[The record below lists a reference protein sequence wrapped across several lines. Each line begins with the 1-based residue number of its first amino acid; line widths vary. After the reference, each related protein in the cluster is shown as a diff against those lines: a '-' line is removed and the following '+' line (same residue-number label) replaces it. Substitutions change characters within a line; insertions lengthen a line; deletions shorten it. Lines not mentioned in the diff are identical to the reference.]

1 MVQKLFEHVHPQKAI
16 LFFKVKKIFPGVNLL
31 SDVSPSWNSSLL
43 SLIIFSISTD
53 KGLVL
58 YPDIKISL
66 GMILGS
72 ATLLN
77 GL

>member
-1 MVQKLFEHVHPQKAI
+1 MRLNIIIPARGGSKGLKNKNTALVDGIPLYQRSINHA
-16 LFFKVKKIFPGVNLL
+16 
-31 SDVSPSWNSSLL
+31 L
-43 SLIIFSISTD
+43 SLKT
-53 KGLVL
+53 L

-66 GMILGS
+66 GMIFGS